1 VTLRAAAAAEPHR
14 PWPPEAAGGLWLLA
28 ALAAVA
34 ASLWLSARLRRWLGR
49 RARVR
54 RAARAKAAE
63 RDALGLL
70 EASGFS
76 VVGCQ
81 VRQSWGVLADGD
93 ELRFT
98 LIADYLVER
107 GGQRW
112 VAEVKTGE
120 RALDLR
126 HGPTRR
132 QLLEYREAFGAEG
145 VLLVDAEGGSLRSVR
160 FFGAPRRRRVS
171 TWLALAVGAIA
182 GGVLARLLQP
192 LPTTAPAAA
201 PARRGEGTTRAPER
215 PAPERRGE
223 HRRGGSRAHPGAG
236 SGEGG
241 SDGG

>member
-1 VTLRAAAAAEPHR
+1 VILPAAAAEPAR
-14 PWPPEAAGGLWLLA
+14 AWPEPPGVAWLLA
-28 ALAAVA
+28 ALALVVA
-34 ASLWLSARLRRWLGR
+34 SVWLSARLRRWLTR

-54 RAARAKAAE
+54 RAARARAAE

-81 VRQSWGVLADGD
+81 VRQSWGVLSDGD

-132 QLLEYREAFGAEG
+132 QLLEYREAFGVEG

-160 FFGAPRRRRVS
+160 FFGAARRRPSRS
-171 TWLALAVGAIA
+171 WLALAMGAAI
-182 GGVLARLLQP
+182 GFVLARLYV
-192 LPTTAPAAA
+192 
-201 PARRGEGTTRAPER
+201 R
-215 PAPERRGE
+215 
-223 HRRGGSRAHPGAG
+223 
-236 SGEGG
+236 
-241 SDGG
+241 